1 MQGFP
6 ERMPMSPMP
15 ESVGSTAHLQ
25 PGIPSDAAADA
36 EAMWQLSNHLSSLQ
50 LQQGRCISPRRAVQH
65 SRVQVPAPDACR
77 PARRIPTALL
87 SGHAARPLRRRSSDR

>member
-1 MQGFP
+1 MLCTYAEGLVMQGFP

-25 PGIPSDAAADA
+25 PSIPSDAAADA

-50 LQQGRCISPRRAVQH
+50 LQQAQ
-65 SRVQVPAPDACR
+65 
-77 PARRIPTALL
+77 L
-87 SGHAARPLRRRSSDR
+87 SGGCSRRELRRLH